1 MKTYKAN
8 KNHPF
13 LKEGILVNEYG
24 DTIEYK
30 NINGGIPKYKV
41 DWYDEVEP
49 PRWRAERGEEYY
61 FVAIDGEVTHNI
73 DISSWTDGRRYN
85 SGNYWKTEA
94 QADEYARR
102 CKALALEY
110 HKELSI

>member
-30 NINGGIPKYKV
+30 NINGGIPKYKI

-49 PRWRAERGEEYY
+49 PRWRADKGFSYFYSNRWFNVER
-61 FVAIDGEVTHNI
+61 D
-73 DISSWTDGRRYN
+73 TDLHTNWGTSLYN
-85 SGNYWKTEA
+85 SGNYWQTKE
-94 QADEYARR
+94 QAIEYARR

-110 HKELSI
+110 HKEIGV